1 METIVIRGAGDNE
14 GPAVVDRLLTTIKAR
29 QERGR
34 VEIDSSCSSR
44 ISREIRSLSGD
55 FILPGTF
62 VIIDDVEKG
71 HIPGIV
77 TGVSLTFGSEA
88 TVAKVLRIETEVV

>member
-14 GPAVVDRLLTTIKAR
+14 GPAVVDRLLTTTQAR

-44 ISREIRSLSGD
+44 ISRETRTLSGD

-62 VIIDDVEKG
+62 VTINDVEKG
-71 HIPGIV
+71 SIPGIV
-77 TGVSLTFGSEA
+77 RGISISFGNGATIEKILRVETEA
-88 TVAKVLRIETEVV
+88 T